1 MAETLGGT
9 KRKAVERGRA
19 AAEVGANSGK
29 AVVRPRGRRIERLD
43 RWRQSEIEEAWM
55 VRVGDRGW
63 KIGVALAEQAVTK
76 NSDVARFQHET
87 RAKLTAH
94 RHEAREGPRI
104 WQGRRITFELAG
116 KRV

>member
-55 VRVGDRGW
+55 LRVGDRRW
-63 KIGVALAEQAVTK
+63 IIGVPPADQPLPKHPALPPSPPQPPPHFPAP
-76 NSDVARFQHET
+76 
-87 RAKLTAH
+87 
-94 RHEAREGPRI
+94 RHTPP
-104 WQGRRITFELAG
+104 
-116 KRV
+116 